1 MNVLVVG
8 CGKVGSRLAAL
19 LVEEGMDVSIIA
31 RTTAEAET
39 MLDPDFKGSLLC
51 GVPIDQDNLK
61 KAGIESCDV
70 VCAVTD
76 DDNTNIMVAQLA
88 KEVYG
93 VGKVI
98 SRILDPERGD
108 IFAHFGLE
116 TVCPTKLTVE
126 AICSAIKPMLE
137 EKYISFGSHTVRF
150 TTMEIPKEFIGM
162 TPLDIEYDDN
172 ETLYAIIRA
181 DSTMEIINNYN
192 VVMKEG
198 DKLIF
203 SKSI

>member
-8 CGKVGSRLAAL
+8 CGKVGSRLATL

-126 AICSAIKPMLE
+126 AISSAIKPMLE
-137 EKYISFGSHTVRF
+137 GKYISFGSHTVRF

-162 TPLDIEYDDN
+162 TPLDIEYEDN